1 MQSVFIITKIVSYNP
16 VLGDML
22 SIQHYVIKFVSDLRQ
37 VSGFYR
43 VLRFH
48 SPKKTDR
55 QDITEILLTLK
66 TINQTNPNLSR
77 LVFSHSRYVYFLN
90 LSKVSLIL
98 KNGDSGTGVM
108 LASSKSENKNE
119 DSKRCNES

>member
-1 MQSVFIITKIVSYNP
+1 M
-16 VLGDML
+16 
-22 SIQHYVIKFVSDLRQ
+22 IKFVSDLRQ
-37 VSGFYR
+37 VSGFHR

-48 SPKKTDR
+48 SPKSTDH

-77 LVFSHSRYVYFLN
+77 LVFSHSRYAYFLN

-98 KNGDSGTGVM
+98 QNGDSVTGVM